1 MKENKVTETFIIND
15 LDTLRVLADP
25 LRNQIVEL
33 LIMNPLTVK
42 QVAERLGL
50 APSKLYY
57 HIGLLEKHGI
67 IEVAETRMVA
77 NLQEKDY
84 RTVAHTFA
92 VAPELLS
99 FGSTIGRDTLNSI
112 ISSTMDTTREDF
124 LRTVQA
130 RTLAMEQ
137 GEPSQERRA
146 ILTRETARVPESRL
160 PEFMERLE
168 TLLKEF
174 GEADSDDESEPRHNY
189 AFTVAFYPSLYFS
202 EKENL

>member
-1 MKENKVTETFIIND
+1 MKENTPTGTFTIAD
-15 LDTLRVLADP
+15 LDTLRVVADP

-33 LIMNPLTVK
+33 LIMEPLTVK

-84 RTVAHTFA
+84 RAAAHAFHI
-92 VAPELLS
+92 APELLS
-99 FGSTIGRDTLNSI
+99 FGTSAGRDTLTSLI
-112 ISSTMDTTREDF
+112 ISTMDTTREDF

-130 RTLAMEQ
+130 RTLSLEQ
-137 GEPSQERRA
+137 GKSEQLRHA

-160 PEFMERLE
+160 PEFMDRLE
-168 TLLKEF
+168 TLIKEF
-174 GEADSDDESEPRHNY
+174 SAADSDDDSEPRHNY
-189 AFTVAFYPSLYFS
+189 AFTLAFYPSLYFA
-202 EKENL
+202 EA

>member
-1 MKENKVTETFIIND
+1 MIKKNVPTETFTIGD
-15 LDTLRVLADP
+15 LDTLRVVADP

-33 LIMNPLTVK
+33 LIMEPLTVK

-84 RTVAHTFA
+84 RAVAHAFHI
-92 VAPELLS
+92 APELLS
-99 FGSTIGRDTLNSI
+99 FGTSAGRDTISSLI
-112 ISSTMDTTREDF
+112 ISTMDTTREDF

-130 RTLAMEQ
+130 RALSIDQGKPEQ
-137 GEPSQERRA
+137 LRRA
-146 ILTRETARVPESRL
+146 VLTRETARVPESRL
-160 PEFMERLE
+160 PEFIERLE
-168 TLLKEF
+168 TLIKDF
-174 GEADSDDESEPRHNY
+174 GAANSDDDSEPHHNY
-189 AFTVAFYPSLYFS
+189 AFTIAFYPSLYFS
-202 EKENL
+202 EE

>member
-1 MKENKVTETFIIND
+1 MEENTPAGTFTISD
-15 LDTLRVLADP
+15 LDTLRVVADP

-33 LIMNPLTVK
+33 LIMEPQTVK
-42 QVAERLGL
+42 QIAERLGL

-84 RTVAHTFA
+84 RTVAHAFHI
-92 VAPELLS
+92 APELLS
-99 FGSTIGRDTLNSI
+99 FGTSAGRDTISSLI
-112 ISSTMDTTREDF
+112 ISTMDTTREDF

-130 RTLAMEQ
+130 RALATEQ
-137 GEPSQERRA
+137 GQPEQLRRA

-160 PEFMERLE
+160 PEFIEQIERLI
-168 TLLKEF
+168 KAF
-174 GEADSDDESEPRHNY
+174 SEADNSNSNEPHHNY
-189 AFTVAFYPSLYFS
+189 AFTIAFYPSLYFS
-202 EKENL
+202 EE